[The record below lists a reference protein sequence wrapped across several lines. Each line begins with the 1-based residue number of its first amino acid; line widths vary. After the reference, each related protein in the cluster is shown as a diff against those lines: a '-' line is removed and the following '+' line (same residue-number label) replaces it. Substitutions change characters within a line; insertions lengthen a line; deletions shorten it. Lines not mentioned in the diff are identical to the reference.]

1 MVLSFNVNTMA
12 RVSSY
17 QGGWINKRG
26 VRVVL
31 LSIVIV
37 MLPVF
42 VFSGRKNKIFVNAK
56 ATGNQTGSSEKP
68 FKTIAQAMKE
78 AKEDSEIHVA
88 NGTYKEN
95 VEMKK
100 GVEIF
105 GENKNRVIIEASDN
119 GDPVVLMRHKTRIDG
134 VTLQGGKYG
143 IKIKGDAKVSIINV
157 VIKNNSKDGIISE
170 EGDARDE
177 RRVSISES
185 EIKNNGRTGI
195 FSHKRKLSIMD
206 NNIHD
211 NKSDGID
218 IEKNSSA
225 WIEDNEVKD
234 NGASGIKVRID
245 GSNIG
250 IKQNNIRDNKREGI
264 EVEFN
269 GKAGKVSVAKSE
281 IVENR
286 RFGIARIQSFKITPE
301 SGKIWDKY
309 LTFKEGKNRLVNNF
323 GGTVSNII
331 SR

>member
-1 MVLSFNVNTMA
+1 MA
-12 RVSSY
+12 
-17 QGGWINKRG
+17 
-26 VRVVL
+26 L
-31 LSIVIV
+31 LGIIIV
-37 MLPVF
+37 MFPVF
-42 VFSGRKNKIFVNAK
+42 AFSSRKNKIFVNAK
-56 ATGNQTGSSEKP
+56 ATGDQTGSSERP
-68 FKTIAQAMKE
+68 FKTIAQAMRE
-78 AKEDSEIHVA
+78 AKEDSEIHIA
-88 NGTYKEN
+88 NGNYKEN

-105 GENKNRVIIEASDN
+105 GENKNHVIISGN
-119 GDPVVLMRHKTRIDG
+119 GSENPVVLMRSKTRIDG

-157 VIKNNSKDGIISE
+157 VIKDNSRDGIISE
-170 EGDARDE
+170 EGDARNE

-206 NNIHD
+206 NSIHD

-250 IKQNNIRDNKREGI
+250 IKQNNIRDNKREGV

-269 GKAGKVSVAKSE
+269 GKAGKVSVSKSKL
-281 IVENR
+281 VENR
-286 RFGIARIQSFKITPE
+286 RFGIARIQDFKVTPE
-301 SGKIWDKY
+301 SGKLWDKY
-309 LTFKEGKNRLVNNF
+309 LIFNDGRNKVVNNF
-323 GGTVSNII
+323 GGGVSKII